1 MKPIQ
6 YEQKT
11 FTSYQQA
18 ADFIGI
24 TKTGFAKRYRKYQ
37 KNEYDLEDL
46 FYSGNH
52 HLLHPI
58 YYKDQKFDSHTE
70 AFIS

>member
-6 YEQKT
+6 YKDKT

-24 TKTGFAKRYRKYQ
+24 TKTGFAKRYRKYEAG
-37 KNEYDLEDL
+37 EYDLNDL
-46 FYSGNH
+46 FMMV
-52 HLLHPI
+52 I
-58 YYKDQKFDSHTE
+58 
-70 AFIS
+70 II